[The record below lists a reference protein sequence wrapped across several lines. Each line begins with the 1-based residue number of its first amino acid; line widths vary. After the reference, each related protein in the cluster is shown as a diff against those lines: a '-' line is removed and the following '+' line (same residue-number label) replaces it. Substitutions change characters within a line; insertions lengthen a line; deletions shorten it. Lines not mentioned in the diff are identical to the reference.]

1 MLKTSISG
9 LLPASVLLFIF
20 LSSSSPHIAC
30 SQDKRDAPASPDWRE
45 VTSVEAL
52 WQHYPDRVRTLFAA
66 LNLTETSLQPVLSH
80 AMKGDTIAA
89 AKALLEHYRESHTAD
104 WLLNQSLPGN
114 ENELLLIA
122 RRLLEDS
129 ATIQDAVVK
138 IPKQED
144 GGWTWKYEGPDHD
157 AEFGYSLNGHK
168 YFVAFLSAWK
178 ATKDEAY
185 IKTFDHLIR
194 DWVIHNPLPPETDS
208 IYRVFTSKNL
218 DWRDLGEVVWRD
230 LEAGNRMGISWPQTF
245 YRFQQSD
252 AFTPAARLIMLSGIV
267 EHAEYIQKY
276 HKKGHNWTTMEM
288 NGLGLVGLTF
298 PELKQANEWADY
310 AMQVME
316 TEIGRQVY
324 PDGVQTELSTKTHWV
339 ALSPFETIADNFKK
353 AGRSVKQ
360 SYTRRLEEMYNY
372 LAYSMRPDGHQP
384 LNNDADRE
392 DMRPRVL
399 KAAQTFHR
407 ADWEWIATNG
417 SSGEQPKGLPSI
429 VFPWAGINVMRSG
442 WDGQAQWTFFDA
454 GPFGTGHQHSDMLHL
469 SIFAFGKDLLVDG
482 GHYTHKDYFSFDP
495 TIWRGYFRSSFSH
508 NVILVDGKGQNAGP
522 LRATAA
528 LQDGVDYMNTPAFD
542 YARGTFSS
550 GYNEVAGK
558 VEHTRSIVYVKEK
571 CWLVVDH
578 IETDRP
584 RTLQALWHYAPSC
597 SVSVSGE
604 RTASENT
611 GEGNIEIVPVGKSS
625 WKVEIVKGQEKPFIQ
640 GWYSAKSGEKVPNA
654 AVVYTQNIQKSTT
667 FAWVLVTAKGKV
679 PKMKTK
685 IIHQDEQEMQVRV
698 DIENQQP
705 VTVTVPMHP
714 GPPQVQLN

>member
-1 MLKTSISG
+1 MLKISISG
-9 LLPASVLLFIF
+9 LLPASLLLFFF
-20 LSSSSPHIAC
+20 LSANPAHDSY
-30 SQDKRDAPASPDWRE
+30 SQRNRTALPPPDWRE

-52 WQHYPDRVRTLFAA
+52 WQHYPNRVKTLFDA
-66 LNLTETSLQPVLSH
+66 LDLKQASLHSVFSY

-89 AKALLEHYRESHTAD
+89 AKALLEHYRESHAAD
-104 WLLNQSLPGN
+104 WLVDQSLPDD
-114 ENELLLIA
+114 ENELLSIA
-122 RRLLEDS
+122 KQLLEDS
-129 ATIQDAVVK
+129 VTIQNRIVK
-138 IPKQED
+138 MPQQQD
-144 GGWTWKYEGPDHD
+144 GGWKWKYEGPDHD

-168 YFVAFLSAWK
+168 YFVAFLAAWK

-185 IKTFDHLIR
+185 IKTFDRLIR
-194 DWVIHNPLPPETDS
+194 DWIIHNPLPPPSDS
-208 IYRVFTSKNL
+208 IYLVFASQNL

-230 LEAGNRMGISWPQTF
+230 LEAGNRMGMSWPQTF

-252 AFTPAARLIMLSGIV
+252 AFTPAARLLMLSGIV
-267 EHAEYIQKY
+267 EHAQYIREY
-276 HKKGHNWTTMEM
+276 HKQGHNWTTMEM
-288 NGLGLVGLTF
+288 NGLGLVGLAF

-316 TEIGRQVY
+316 TEINRQVY

-339 ALSPFETIADNFKK
+339 ALHPFETIANNFKK
-353 AGRSVKQ
+353 AGRPVKQ
-360 SYTRRLEEMYNY
+360 TYTRRLEEMYNY

-407 ADWEWIATNG
+407 PDWEWIATNG
-417 SSGEQPKGLPSI
+417 SFGEQPKGLPSI

-442 WDGQAQWTFFDA
+442 WDAQAQWTFFDT

-469 SIFAFGKDLLVDG
+469 SISAFGKDLLVDA

-495 TIWRGYFRSSFSH
+495 TVWRGYFRSSFSH

-528 LQDGVDYMNTPAFD
+528 LKDGIDYMNTSAFD

-558 VEHTRSIVYVKEK
+558 VAHTRSVVYVKGK

-584 RTLQALWHYAPSC
+584 RKLEALWHYAPSC
-597 SVSVSGE
+597 EVSVKGE
-604 RTASENT
+604 RTVSENA
-611 GEGNIEIVPVGKSS
+611 GEGNIEIIPVGESS
-625 WKVEIVKGQEKPFIQ
+625 WKVEIIKGQEKPFIQ

-654 AVVYTQNIQKSTT
+654 AAVYTRNIQKSTT
-667 FAWVLVTAKGKV
+667 LAWVLVTAKGKV
-679 PKMKTK
+679 PTVNAK
-685 IIHQDEQEMQVRV
+685 IIKQDEQQMQVRIA
-698 DIENQQP
+698 IENQP
-705 VTVTVPMHP
+705 PLTVTVPLHP
-714 GPPQVQLN
+714 GPPKVQFN